1 MGFIIFKHITV
12 IIVTYFELHK
22 EMNLDSDTNE
32 NAWRFYLNSAFSSY
46 RKETEKSD
54 YALFICTFICIRCF
68 ICLMTHT

>member
-46 RKETEKSD
+46 RKEKKVTMLYL
-54 YALFICTFICIRCF
+54 YAHLYV
-68 ICLMTHT
+68 LDALYV